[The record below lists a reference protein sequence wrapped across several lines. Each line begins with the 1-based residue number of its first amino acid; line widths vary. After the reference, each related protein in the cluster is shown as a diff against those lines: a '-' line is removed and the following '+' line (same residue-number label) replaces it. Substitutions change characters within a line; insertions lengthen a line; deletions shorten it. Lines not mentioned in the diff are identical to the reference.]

1 MTTPESSSGSSKRW
15 QRHEARVVRP
25 FRSIDDYLK
34 DVGLR
39 LYPDTQF
46 VVAPAMQQATIDRE
60 RLSPQVQIPAIP
72 PNLEEAVGLTAGELR
87 LLVSVEDRLFKNT
100 VIAVNKP
107 LSEHAGGTI
116 DFDKSS
122 IEDVT
127 WASDT
132 RVHVSLVL
140 GVDHAG
146 EVGTAQ
152 RVGSWLARKTFHL
165 TRPSDSSTFEIKA
178 VEPEYF
184 VAMGLPPTTTYLVDI
199 VDDDLNQPCENL
211 PNLVKV
217 SLHKDVHAALGKDEQ
232 SLVSQA
238 FEKSMYVDIVTTILA
253 TGYRAL
259 KGGEVVPDSVLDT
272 VTKRLGKAS
281 NTSEAK
287 IRQLSSEASGARLR
301 AIVQAESEMT
311 RAVINA
317 ARRKAV

>member
-1 MTTPESSSGSSKRW
+1 MAAAESLSGSSKRW

-34 DVGLR
+34 DVAVR
-39 LYPDTQF
+39 LYPDAQF
-46 VVAPAMQQATIDRE
+46 VTAPVMQQASIDRE
-60 RLSPQVQIPAIP
+60 RLAPQVQIPAIP
-72 PNLEEAVGLTAGELR
+72 LNLEDAVGLTAGELR

-116 DFDKSS
+116 DLDKTS
-122 IEDVT
+122 IENIT

-140 GVDHAG
+140 GSDRAG

-152 RVGSWLARKTFHL
+152 RAGSWLAQKTFHL
-165 TRPSDSSTFEIKA
+165 SRPNESSTFEIKA

-184 VAMGLPPTTTYLVDI
+184 VSLGLPPTTTYLVDI
-199 VDDDLNQPCENL
+199 LDDDLNQPCENL
-211 PNLVKV
+211 PTLVKI
-217 SLHKDVHAALGKDEQ
+217 SLHKDVHTALGKDEQ

-238 FEKSMYVDIVTTILA
+238 FVKSLYVDVVTTILA

-259 KGGEVVPDSVLDT
+259 KDGVVAPNSVLDT
-272 VTKRLGKAS
+272 VTKRLSKAS
-281 NTSEAK
+281 NTPEAK
-287 IRQLSSEASGARLR
+287 IRSLSSDASGTRLK
-301 AIVQAESEMT
+301 AIVQAEIEMT
-311 RAVINA
+311 KAVVNA